1 MRQCGNFMRLSC
13 GRIKRETFEEAGP
26 VLHGGVAMNRGQ
38 GRVFGLSQLGNE
50 RHTW

>member
-1 MRQCGNFMRLSC
+1 MRLSC